1 MRVLITGATGLIG
14 RAVTQRLLG
23 RGDHV
28 SAWVRTPN
36 RARSLLGPEVEL
48 VAASAGQH
56 ALSAAVQRSE
66 AVINLAGEPIL
77 GGRWSRAR
85 RERLTR
91 SRLDVTS
98 QLVAAIEQSATRPRV
113 LISSSAVGYYGDRGD
128 EALDEQSAPGAGFVA
143 DLCREWESRA
153 ARAEQFGVRV
163 FIPRLGIVL
172 SSDGGALAQMVTP
185 MRLGL
190 GGRIG
195 SGSQF
200 VSWIHLADLVELIA
214 AALEDERLRGSL
226 VAAAPMPVTN
236 EELMRTLGGVL
247 QRPSWLAVP
256 AWALW
261 LRFGEGAGVLLSS
274 QRATSARLHE
284 LSYQWQYPALEGALR
299 NLLLDDAPE
308 IGRLTRDSS
317 RPAAPSRDLE
327 RRPPRYLLRHVTR
340 VNRPIE
346 EVFVFFSRAENL
358 GVMTPAAMEFRI
370 VDPIPE
376 QMAPGARIGY
386 RLRLGPLPIRWRTNI
401 EVWQPPHLFADSQQ
415 RGPYRCWWHEHHF
428 RADGSATIME
438 DRVFYC
444 PPLGTLGR
452 LLNPLLIAPA
462 LRQIFRFRSQMM
474 RYRFAEADPQTRFLR
489 RTRLQSAVPSA

>member
-48 VAASAGQH
+48 VAASAGQQ

-98 QLVAAIEQSATRPRV
+98 QLVAAIEQSATRPKV

-128 EALDEQSAPGAGFVA
+128 ETLDEQSKPGAGFVA

-172 SSDGGALAQMVTP
+172 SSDGGALAQLVTP

-200 VSWIHLADLVELIA
+200 VSWIHLADLVEL
-214 AALEDERLRGSL
+214 
-226 VAAAPMPVTN
+226 
-236 EELMRTLGGVL
+236 
-247 QRPSWLAVP
+247 
-256 AWALW
+256 
-261 LRFGEGAGVLLSS
+261 
-274 QRATSARLHE
+274 
-284 LSYQWQYPALEGALR
+284 
-299 NLLLDDAPE
+299 
-308 IGRLTRDSS
+308 
-317 RPAAPSRDLE
+317 
-327 RRPPRYLLRHVTR
+327 
-340 VNRPIE
+340 
-346 EVFVFFSRAENL
+346 
-358 GVMTPAAMEFRI
+358 
-370 VDPIPE
+370 
-376 QMAPGARIGY
+376 
-386 RLRLGPLPIRWRTNI
+386 
-401 EVWQPPHLFADSQQ
+401 
-415 RGPYRCWWHEHHF
+415 
-428 RADGSATIME
+428 
-438 DRVFYC
+438 
-444 PPLGTLGR
+444 
-452 LLNPLLIAPA
+452 
-462 LRQIFRFRSQMM
+462 
-474 RYRFAEADPQTRFLR
+474 
-489 RTRLQSAVPSA
+489 